1 MSKRSG
7 EAKRG
12 RAEGQTEA
20 QWLRPAVALAVAQW
34 LRRAVAPWFR
44 AGAQWLLPAVA
55 LWLWLAVAQ
64 WLWPT
69 VALRLWG
76 RSESGSPRRAVLGSL
91 VGGQARQFAPGR
103 SWGAWARPPRRFG
116 SGFPVRLTS
125 AGCTTASPTPA
136 RAELFAH
143 TFGGEAEQLPQN
155 PSSLLVDSTSCF
167 EYHRCENVRLPSESL
182 VILSRLL
189 GSSVDVTGTGQSN
202 PCWSQRADP
211 RTADSRPFPS

>member
-34 LRRAVAPWFR
+34 LRPAVALWFR

-69 VALRLWG
+69 VALAVAQWLWPTVALWLWG
-76 RSESGSPRRAVLGSL
+76 RSESGSPRRAVLGPL
-91 VGGQARQFAPGR
+91 VGQARQLAPGR
-103 SWGAWARPPRRFG
+103 WWGAWGRPPRRFG
-116 SGFPVRLTS
+116 SGFPVRLPS

-136 RAELFAH
+136 R
-143 TFGGEAEQLPQN
+143 
-155 PSSLLVDSTSCF
+155 STS
-167 EYHRCENVRLPSESL
+167 
-182 VILSRLL
+182 
-189 GSSVDVTGTGQSN
+189 
-202 PCWSQRADP
+202 
-211 RTADSRPFPS
+211 